1 MSVLWVDKKKNGWHL
16 KVLFSLLAREENLQ
30 NKYCI
35 LTRKKLSRASK
46 HKPWNNPSIDQ
57 LHTVQNL
64 FEEIFYP
71 ENVHVCYT

>member
-1 MSVLWVDKKKNGWHL
+1 MSVLWVDKKKMDGIW
-16 KVLFSLLAREENLQ
+16 KFCSLCWLEKTIYKINIVYWLE
-30 NKYCI
+30 
-35 LTRKKLSRASK
+35 KKLSRASK